1 MKKKYWTTRMLSG
14 VLSAVMVV
22 SVAIIPMTA
31 SVAASPRKDEDIGE
45 YVASLP
51 DLEDVRDKLDK
62 AEIVTAKD
70 LEVDFGA
77 EIDLREDL
85 TDIKIPDK
93 KKVSIS
99 FYEAKNED
107 GKSFTTSRADTYKAV
122 YYAEPVNTE
131 HPAYRF
137 SRNITVREEMKEKAV
152 AKSPATETGGTA
164 SKAESVTSSGKACAG
179 GSGESTESEED
190 SESDTSVKA
199 SEEAVPKTG
208 LNASGEEKAVEKTSA
223 DTSDAAV
230 PEGSV
235 SRFLRSA
242 GTGSETV
249 SVQARSAAATSG
261 KAEVKDAEKASS
273 GETAEA
279 AAEEKAKT
287 EDKADSDTAKEAVK
301 EAGSNTK
308 EKSADGT
315 GTVSDEEAEG
325 TDPSAK
331 EAAKENEP
339 SEKQKETVTAD
350 TEQKE
355 TGSATI

>member
-122 YYAEPVNTE
+122 GRTPTRLFIMRSLSTQNTP
-131 HPAYRF
+131 H
-137 SRNITVREEMKEKAV
+137 
-152 AKSPATETGGTA
+152 TA
-164 SKAESVTSSGKACAG
+164 SAGISQSGK
-179 GSGESTESEED
+179 
-190 SESDTSVKA
+190 K
-199 SEEAVPKTG
+199 
-208 LNASGEEKAVEKTSA
+208 
-223 DTSDAAV
+223 
-230 PEGSV
+230 
-235 SRFLRSA
+235 
-242 GTGSETV
+242 
-249 SVQARSAAATSG
+249 
-261 KAEVKDAEKASS
+261 
-273 GETAEA
+273 
-279 AAEEKAKT
+279 
-287 EDKADSDTAKEAVK
+287 
-301 EAGSNTK
+301 
-308 EKSADGT
+308 
-315 GTVSDEEAEG
+315 
-325 TDPSAK
+325 
-331 EAAKENEP
+331 
-339 SEKQKETVTAD
+339 
-350 TEQKE
+350 
-355 TGSATI
+355 

>member
-1 MKKKYWTTRMLSG
+1 MRAKYWTKRMLSG
-14 VLSAVMVV
+14 VLSAVMVL
-22 SVAIIPMTA
+22 
-31 SVAASPRKDEDIGE
+31 SVAAGPVSALASDTKTDTKKNIEE
-45 YVASLP
+45 YVSSLP
-51 DLEDVRDKLDK
+51 DLDDARDSLDRD
-62 AEIVTAKD
+62 EIVTAKSIELD
-70 LEVDFGA
+70 YGA
-77 EIDLREDL
+77 EIDLKEDF
-85 TDIKIPDK
+85 TGIRIPDK
-93 KKVSIS
+93 KKISVS

-137 SRNITVREEMKEKAV
+137 SRNITVREEMKEKAA

-164 SKAESVTSSGKACAG
+164 SKAESVASSGKASAG
-179 GSGESTESEED
+179 GSGESTESEEAA
-190 SESDTSVKA
+190 ESDSSTKA
-199 SEEAVPKTG
+199 SEEAIPKTG
-208 LNASGEEKAVEKTSA
+208 LNASGEEKAVEKTST

-301 EAGSNTK
+301 EAESNTK
-308 EKSADGT
+308 EKSADGP
-315 GTVSDEEAEG
+315 GTVSEEEAEG

-331 EAAKENEP
+331 EAAHDKQS
-339 SEKQKETVTAD
+339 SEDQRYTVTSD
-350 TEQKE
+350 TEK
-355 TGSATI
+355 